1 MAKDYMRE
9 FSPLVEVQAI
19 VRGTALLPCDIE
31 PPAPND
37 SVILAIWFKNE
48 MTPFYR
54 VAATRNATDG
64 RAGVAALGRGGG
76 GAGSQVDSSGMDA
89 SRGSGR
95 RRVWWRAVDVYGGVR
110 VDVAALEDG
119 GSARAWT
126 FIAGQ
131 TPNYDARGRASES
144 ASHWRDKAI
153 LGERGYFR
161 TVTTPATLSLSEIS
175 ERDEGVYRCRV
186 DFRQSPSR
194 NTRLN
199 LTVVVPPQRPT
210 IFDELGRE
218 LVDRAGPY
226 EEGGQMRL
234 TCIVTGGRPPPT
246 VLWWRG
252 ERLLDA
258 LELPSS
264 SSFPNV
270 RKSQLVVP
278 RLRRADLGAIFT
290 CQAANNNISQ
300 PAQASVSLD
309 LNFRPLSA
317 SILSSEQPLSAGRS
331 YELTCRSVGSRPPA
345 RISWWLDSTML
356 QGAAESVTSDGNET
370 ISRLQLTPAPADHDK
385 MLTCRAENPQLP
397 AAVEEDSWR
406 LNIFYVPQTELRLG
420 ANLNPNDIE
429 EGDDVYFECEVNAN
443 PSAYKVMWKHNGA
456 PLHHSTSDGIIVSTH
471 NLALQMVSKH
481 QAGNYTCSASNI
493 EGDGASNTVQL
504 RVMYKPVCRPGLQR
518 VYAVARHEVARVQCR
533 VDAFPLP
540 DAFRWSFNNSA
551 ESVEVPPHRFNSSA
565 TASVLAYTPVAE
577 MDYGTVLCWADN
589 TAGRQPHPCVFHVI
603 PAGIPE
609 PPFNCS
615 VANQTSDTV
624 HVRCLEG
631 FDGGQPQLF
640 VLEVADVAGGLVLA
654 NLSSR
659 APLFTVDGLAPG
671 QALRLSV
678 YAANSKGRS
687 DAVHFEGATLKA
699 AEKQTGPPDQL
710 EMSPLLGVLLGLVL
724 VLVVVTA
731 VVVGTLRARFKRRRI
746 PRPGD
751 LAFKEKAAALFA
763 PARHDRHDK
772 DEINPDVIPSN
783 SVAETAQDSCAQT
796 PAADAETEEA
806 GLLPAT
812 PAQPPPPGGPV
823 AHAALVAEQRM
834 QLTSNGQPPPTRRDV
849 WDCQGPGVDSPTE
862 PALPVAAFAP
872 ERPSAL
878 PSRLPPLVGSATLPR
893 RTPAAA
899 PAPTPPLSPPAP
911 APALPPRQVPAPP
924 SVASVL
930 ASPVTPTGCG
940 HPLREIVTV
949 RTPLMAAAHQE
960 SCV

>member
-1 MAKDYMRE
+1 M
-9 FSPLVEVQAI
+9 
-19 VRGTALLPCDIE
+19 
-31 PPAPND
+31 
-37 SVILAIWFKNE
+37 
-48 MTPFYR
+48 
-54 VAATRNATDG
+54 
-64 RAGVAALGRGGG
+64 
-76 GAGSQVDSSGMDA
+76 GAGQARKLVK
-89 SRGSGR
+89 
-95 RRVWWRAVDVYGGVR
+95 
-110 VDVAALEDG
+110 DG
-119 GSARAWT
+119 
-126 FIAGQ
+126 
-131 TPNYDARGRASES
+131 
-144 ASHWRDKAI
+144 K
-153 LGERGYFR
+153 L
-161 TVTTPATLSLSEIS
+161 
-175 ERDEGVYRCRV
+175 
-186 DFRQSPSR
+186 
-194 NTRLN
+194 
-199 LTVVVPPQRPT
+199 
-210 IFDELGRE
+210 
-218 LVDRAGPY
+218 
-226 EEGGQMRL
+226 
-234 TCIVTGGRPPPT
+234 
-246 VLWWRG
+246 
-252 ERLLDA
+252 
-258 LELPSS
+258 
-264 SSFPNV
+264 
-270 RKSQLVVP
+270 
-278 RLRRADLGAIFT
+278 
-290 CQAANNNISQ
+290 
-300 PAQASVSLD
+300 
-309 LNFRPLSA
+309 
-317 SILSSEQPLSAGRS
+317 
-331 YELTCRSVGSRPPA
+331 
-345 RISWWLDSTML
+345 
-356 QGAAESVTSDGNET
+356 
-370 ISRLQLTPAPADHDK
+370 K
-385 MLTCRAENPQLP
+385 MLVR
-397 AAVEEDSWR
+397 
-406 LNIFYVPQTELRLG
+406 
-420 ANLNPNDIE
+420 
-429 EGDDVYFECEVNAN
+429 YFA
-443 PSAYKVMWKHNGA
+443 
-456 PLHHSTSDGIIVSTH
+456 
-471 NLALQMVSKH
+471 
-481 QAGNYTCSASNI
+481 
-493 EGDGASNTVQL
+493 
-504 RVMYKPVCRPGLQR
+504 YKPVCRPGLQR

-615 VANQTSDTV
+615 VANQTSETV

-640 VLEVADVAGGLVLA
+640 VLEVADAAGGLVLA

-710 EMSPLLGVLLGLVL
+710 EMSPLLGVLLGLV
-724 VLVVVTA
+724 
-731 VVVGTLRARFKRRRI
+731 RRI
-746 PRPGD
+746 LRPGD

-812 PAQPPPPGGPV
+812 PGQPPPPGGPV
-823 AHAALVAEQRM
+823 ADAALVAEQRM